1 MKKTKNKTNRTVQQ
15 PAAKPAAPRSSAPS
29 VTPAARERPTNKRSP
44 LLFWLSGL
52 CLLVVLG
59 VGAFYAWNNGLAAPT
74 PTPPAA
80 TATAVPTPTALSLT
94 VGPANACRRHPR
106 FAPQMGFSP
115 QAVLATNFTDIKGM
129 GLLEPATETAEAR
142 FFQDPTWDD
151 AGWLGHLTFDPQG
164 NVYVFPA
171 PRVSLVD
178 NPPERQNTIYRVDTN
193 SAKMTT
199 FITLTA
205 AAPPSPENPF
215 GLMGMTYDCDTD
227 SLYASTVS
235 GSTRAQEVGKLVHI
249 KRTTGE
255 IVGEYTGID
264 PYGIAIYNHP
274 TGKRLYFGLARA
286 SEVNSIALDATGAF
300 VGDPQPEF
308 ALPDPTFKAWR
319 IAFDADGALQVRGL
333 EFDYNL
339 IATSD
344 NKEVSYTYRYD
355 ATTSTWQL
363 SQ

>member
-1 MKKTKNKTNRTVQQ
+1 MKKTKNKANRTVQQ
-15 PAAKPAAPRSSAPS
+15 ATPKPTGVRLS
-29 VTPAARERPTNKRSP
+29 TPNPPIAARERRSNR
-44 LLFWLSGL
+44 LVWLSGL
-52 CLLVVLG
+52 CLLVVLA
-59 VGAFYAWNNGLAAPT
+59 VGAYYALNNGLAAPIPTPLPAT
-74 PTPPAA
+74 PTVVL
-80 TATAVPTPTALSLT
+80 TATAVPLA

-106 FAPQMGFSP
+106 FAPQLGFSV

-142 FFQDPTWDD
+142 FYQDPTWDD

-178 NPPERQNTIYRVDTN
+178 NPPERQNTIYRVDTD
-193 SAKMTT
+193 SGMMTT

-249 KRTTGE
+249 NRTTRE

-286 SEVNSIALDATGAF
+286 SEVYSLALDATGAF
-300 VGDPQPEF
+300 VGDPQLELT
-308 ALPDPTFKAWR
+308 LPDPTFKAWR
-319 IAFDADGALQVRGL
+319 IAFDADGAMQVRGL

-344 NKEVSYTYRYD
+344 NKEVAYTFRYD
-355 ATTSTWQL
+355 SATSTWQL